1 MKRIISFLVYILLGI
16 GIGWYFGYTRPAAKN
31 QRELLKQYQHVR
43 DNFHMTD
50 AEMTEFGK
58 HYAEY
63 FEAMKRQDEY
73 AAAVALVAYKRLG
86 AGNVERA
93 KWELATTVSTYYRG
107 HRLDGNTNLLTRIT
121 SYAATNSA
129 MSNAIYGK
137 LE

>member
-1 MKRIISFLVYILLGI
+1 MKRIITFLVCILIGV
-16 GIGWYFGYTRPAAKN
+16 GIGWYFGFSRPVAKN
-31 QRELLKQYQHVR
+31 QRELLKEYHYTL
-43 DNFHMTD
+43 DHLHMTD

-58 HYAEY
+58 HYKEY

-73 AAAVALVAYKRLG
+73 AAAVALLVYKRLG
-86 AGNVERA
+86 AGNVEGA
-93 KWELATTVSTYYRG
+93 KWELATTISTYYRG